1 VSSSQDLI
9 LSDASDD
16 YLGDDK
22 NSATSLWSEGSKS
35 WLFTSLRKGRGISK
49 IWSVNIKMLN
59 GSFS

>member
-35 WLFTSLRKGRGISK
+35 LFTSLRKGRGISK

>member
-16 YLGDDK
+16 DYLGNDK

-35 WLFTSLRKGRGISK
+35 WLFTSLRRGRGPYPKYGLLILK
-49 IWSVNIKMLN
+49 C
-59 GSFS
+59 